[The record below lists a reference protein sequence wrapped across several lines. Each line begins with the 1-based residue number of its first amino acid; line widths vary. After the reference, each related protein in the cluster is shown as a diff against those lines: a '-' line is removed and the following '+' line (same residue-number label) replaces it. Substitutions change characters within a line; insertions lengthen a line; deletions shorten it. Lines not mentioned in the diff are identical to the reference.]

1 MVTLYGIKNCDTV
14 RKARRWLDGHGIEYR
29 YHDLRG
35 DGLDEDRLDT
45 WIGDF
50 GWERLINRRG
60 TTWRRLP
67 VEEREPLD
75 AARARDIMLAHPG
88 IIKRPIL
95 ELGASRHL
103 GFRETDYAALFS

>member
-1 MVTLYGIKNCDTV
+1 MVILYGIKNCDTV
-14 RKARRWLDGHGIEYR
+14 RKARRWLAGHGVDYR
-29 YHDLRG
+29 FHDLRD
-35 DGLDEDRLDT
+35 DGLDTVLLEA
-45 WIGDF
+45 WVGDF

-60 TTWRRLP
+60 TTWRQLP
-67 VEEREPLD
+67 AEVRESLD

-103 GFRETDYAALFS
+103 GFSEMDYAALFA